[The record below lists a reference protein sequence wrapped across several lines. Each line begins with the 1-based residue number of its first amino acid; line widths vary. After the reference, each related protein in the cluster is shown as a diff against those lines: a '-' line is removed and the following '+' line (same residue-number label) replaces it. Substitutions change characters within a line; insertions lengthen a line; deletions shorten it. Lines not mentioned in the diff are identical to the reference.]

1 MYLLLSGTVQVNQT
15 QFDEIFDLL
24 GGKYSLCPGIDSSFY
39 EDKVKVTGYH
49 RDSVRMLSQPV
60 KRYESTSCLLWHQP
74 CKVFAR
80 VGHELHDVCHECKVE
95 VQHTVQNATR
105 SVLLSPE
112 EKDARKNP
120 MSKFP
125 VCRLSPGSLNE
136 KIKRL
141 KRECKIWTDEVWNLT
156 QASS

>member
-1 MYLLLSGTVQVNQT
+1 M
-15 QFDEIFDLL
+15 
-24 GGKYSLCPGIDSSFY
+24 
-39 EDKVKVTGYH
+39 TGY
-49 RDSVRMLSQPV
+49 RDNVRILSQPV

-74 CKVFAR
+74 CNVYAR
-80 VGHELHDVCHECKVE
+80 VGHELHDVCHECEVE
-95 VQHTVQNATR
+95 AQRAVQNASR
-105 SVLLSPE
+105 NVLLSLE

-125 VCRLSPGSLNE
+125 VCKLSPASLTK

-141 KRECKIWTDEVWNLT
+141 KKECKLLTEKVQRLT